1 MPNYNQA
8 PMIKF
13 DIPKEKGNQYY
24 ELPQH
29 LMDRVFAELGNS
41 SAQLRVMIVLIGT
54 KPGFSI
60 SEQWVLDRTGLT
72 STSYSRAR
80 SALIEKGWISLIPSK
95 EIRVN
100 FKTILSENSSNM
112 KAGLKNSSNM
122 VLGHSSNM
130 VLGIIDKEQINNKYD
145 LASQESL
152 EFIIS
157 QKKEKGSLADPIP
170 VTASK
175 LNEYNIPIHNLI
187 PVANGM
193 SIYKGIYFKPIK
205 ETFNF

>member
-8 PMIKF
+8 PMLKF

-80 SALIEKGWISLIPSK
+80 LALIEKGWISLIPSK

-122 VLGHSSNM
+122 VLG
-130 VLGIIDKEQINNKYD
+130 IIDKEQINNKYD

-152 EFIIS
+152 EFLIS

-170 VTASK
+170 VTASE